1 MSNIIIDDDNKDS
14 EVNVNDEV
22 QRDFIAN
29 IMQDDNIIDIILR
42 QIENDNELSN
52 IDYLEDLLERVD
64 DYREKYKDDLDL
76 INISRVKEQEI
87 YIQILS
93 KLLVEKYS
101 FPEDVL
107 EQYDIPSSLKNLLLY
122 SYKTLIL
129 NRKELIINFLEN
141 IIINDITSFIPEEDI
156 EKGNNEGDEIKK
168 YVDRLFREKKISERI
183 QGYILFQLDMNIK
196 YILNE
201 YLDNLDD
208 TYNPLDY
215 IIYGKENEYE
225 YNFIANYLGDYI
237 PYSFI
242 RSFCNPILLDNE
254 TSEMLESNLYLN
266 LCQRFTNGIA

>member
-1 MSNIIIDDDNKDS
+1 MSNNIIDDDNKDS
-14 EVNVNDEV
+14 EVNINDEV

-29 IMQDDNIIDIILR
+29 IMQDDNIVDIILR

-76 INISRVKEQEI
+76 INISKVKEQEI

-122 SYKTLIL
+122 SYKTLVL

-141 IIINDITSFIPEEDI
+141 ILINDMDNILDNNIED
-156 EKGNNEGDEIKK
+156 DDIKK
-168 YVDRLFREKKISERI
+168 YIDRLFKEKKISERK
-183 QGYILFQLDMNIK
+183 QGYLLYNLNNFIRF
-196 YILNE
+196 ILNE
-201 YLDNLDD
+201 YLDNLDE

-215 IIYGKENEYE
+215 IIYGKEDEYE

-237 PYSFI
+237 SYSFI

-266 LCQRFTNGIA
+266 LCQRFTNE

>member
-29 IMQDDNIIDIILR
+29 IIQDDNIVDIILR

-76 INISRVKEQEI
+76 INISKVKEQEI

-122 SYKTLIL
+122 SYKTLVL

-141 IIINDITSFIPEEDI
+141 ILINDMDNILDNNIED
-156 EKGNNEGDEIKK
+156 DDIKK
-168 YVDRLFREKKISERI
+168 YIDRLFKEKKISERK
-183 QGYILFQLDMNIK
+183 QGYLLYNLNNFIRF
-196 YILNE
+196 ILNE
-201 YLDNLDD
+201 YLDNLDE

-215 IIYGKENEYE
+215 IIYGKEDEYE

-237 PYSFI
+237 SYSFI

-266 LCQRFTNGIA
+266 LCQRFTNE

>member
-29 IMQDDNIIDIILR
+29 IIQDDNIIDIILR

-52 IDYLEDLLERVD
+52 IDHLEDLLERVD

-93 KLLVEKYS
+93 KLLVEKYN

-107 EQYDIPSSLKNLLLY
+107 EQYDIPSSLKNLLTY
-122 SYKTLIL
+122 SYKTLVL

-141 IIINDITSFIPEEDI
+141 IIINDMDNILEGNLAEIPEVRNYI
-156 EKGNNEGDEIKK
+156 E
-168 YVDRLFREKKISERI
+168 RLFREKKISDRR
-183 QGYILFQLDMNIK
+183 QGYLLYHLDWCIKFILSD
-196 YILNE
+196 

-215 IIYGKENEYE
+215 IIYGKEDEYE
-225 YNFIANYLGDYI
+225 YNFVANYLGDYI
-237 PYSFI
+237 PYIFI

-266 LCQRFTNGIA
+266 LCQRFTNN

>member
-1 MSNIIIDDDNKDS
+1 MSNNIIDDDNKDS
-14 EVNVNDEV
+14 EVNINDEV

-29 IMQDDNIIDIILR
+29 IIQDDNIVDIILR

-76 INISRVKEQEI
+76 INISKVKEQEI

-122 SYKTLIL
+122 SYKTLVL

-141 IIINDITSFIPEEDI
+141 ILINDMDNILDNNIED
-156 EKGNNEGDEIKK
+156 DDIKK
-168 YVDRLFREKKISERI
+168 YIDRLFKEKKISERK
-183 QGYILFQLDMNIK
+183 QGYLLYNLNNFIRF
-196 YILNE
+196 ILNE
-201 YLDNLDD
+201 YLDNLDE

-215 IIYGKENEYE
+215 IIYGKEDEYE

-237 PYSFI
+237 SYSFI

-266 LCQRFTNGIA
+266 LCQRFTNE

>member
-1 MSNIIIDDDNKDS
+1 MSNNIIDDDNKDS
-14 EVNVNDEV
+14 EVNINDEV

-29 IMQDDNIIDIILR
+29 IMQDDNIVDIILR

-93 KLLVEKYS
+93 KLLVEKYN

-122 SYKTLIL
+122 SYKTLVL

-141 IIINDITSFIPEEDI
+141 ILINDMDNILDNNIED
-156 EKGNNEGDEIKK
+156 DDIKK
-168 YVDRLFREKKISERI
+168 YIDRLFKEKKISERK
-183 QGYILFQLDMNIK
+183 QGYLLYNLNNFIRF
-196 YILNE
+196 ILNE
-201 YLDNLDD
+201 YLDNLDE

-215 IIYGKENEYE
+215 IIYGKEDEYE

-237 PYSFI
+237 SYSFI

-266 LCQRFTNGIA
+266 LCQRFTNE

>member
-14 EVNVNDEV
+14 EVNINDEV
-22 QRDFIAN
+22 QKDFLNN
-29 IMQDDNIIDIILR
+29 IIQDDNIVDIILR

-93 KLLVEKYS
+93 KLLVEKYK

-107 EQYDIPSSLKNLLLY
+107 EQYDIPSTLKNLLTY
-122 SYKTLIL
+122 SYKTLVL
-129 NRKELIINFLEN
+129 KRKELIVNFLEN
-141 IIINDITSFIPEEDI
+141 IIINDIDVLYGSGIEYEEMSNYI
-156 EKGNNEGDEIKK
+156 A
-168 YVDRLFREKKISERI
+168 RLFKEKKISDRK
-183 QGYILFQLDMNIK
+183 QGYMLFGLSNYIRF
-196 YILNE
+196 ILNE

-208 TYNPLDY
+208 NYNPLDY
-215 IIYGKENEYE
+215 IIYGKEDEYE

-237 PYSFI
+237 GYSFI
-242 RSFCNPILLDNE
+242 RDFCNPILLDNE
-254 TSEMLESNLYLN
+254 TSEILESSLYIN
-266 LCQRFTNGIA
+266 LCERFTNIE